1 MGLITKLRLKRGIN
15 ILRKNAEIIQ
25 SEWELISL
33 SKASS
38 IVLLYEISES
48 TIPESIQQ
56 FAKSL
61 VDENKKVY
69 HVIYYTGNPKLLTL
83 YTNFRQFVFT
93 RKELSYCYLPPVSI
107 INMLSEIDAT
117 YYIDINLTESFPLIY
132 ITALS
137 NTRLKIGR
145 ESKLRLEYY
154 NLLIDQ
160 KTEDQSDF
168 LDHLIHYLKILTTT
182 SND

>member
-1 MGLITKLRLKRGIN
+1 
-15 ILRKNAEIIQ
+15 
-25 SEWELISL
+25 
-33 SKASS
+33 
-38 IVLLYEISES
+38 
-48 TIPESIQQ
+48 
-56 FAKSL
+56 
-61 VDENKKVY
+61 
-69 HVIYYTGNPKLLTL
+69 
-83 YTNFRQFVFT
+83 
-93 RKELSYCYLPPVSI
+93 
-107 INMLSEIDAT
+107 MLSEIDAT